1 MNPRNILLTIFIASN
16 LLNIVYSSELPSQK
30 NEIPVFKCERVG
42 DVCTFTN
49 VNLNSTHFLWEPTAD
64 NPMLVDTVKFTYN
77 SSKIPIITK
86 GLCETFPA
94 LNNLQLTSLEVEEI
108 TEDAFHACSMLT
120 VLSLESNQIKRIEP
134 ITFLHLRNLKELF
147 LHDNRIMEL
156 NDNDL
161 FASMQNIEN
170 LWLDRNNL
178 TEFSPELLRSNNKLE
193 ELRLYSNELSDLEAE
208 QLLEFLPNLKIFYWD
223 DNEVS
228 CTRVVE
234 INRMLISKGIGF
246 NESVNAKVRFYPQNR
261 IFGYLICN
269 PDISWMASNYRK
281 ENSKIIQR
289 IKKIDERMLKVD
301 DIKMKNCPKWIKE

>member
-1 MNPRNILLTIFIASN
+1 MIL
-16 LLNIVYSSELPSQK
+16 YE
-30 NEIPVFKCERVG
+30 
-42 DVCTFTN
+42 
-49 VNLNSTHFLWEPTAD
+49 
-64 NPMLVDTVKFTYN
+64 
-77 SSKIPIITK
+77 
-86 GLCETFPA
+86 
-94 LNNLQLTSLEVEEI
+94 
-108 TEDAFHACSMLT
+108 
-120 VLSLESNQIKRIEP
+120 
-134 ITFLHLRNLKELF
+134 
-147 LHDNRIMEL
+147 
-156 NDNDL
+156 L

-234 INRMLISKGIGF
+234 INRMLISKGIEF

-261 IFGYLICN
+261 IFGYLTCN

-281 ENSKIIQR
+281 ENSKISQR
-289 IKKIDERMLKVD
+289 MKKIDGRMLKVD
-301 DIKMKNCPKWIKE
+301 DINEKLSKVDQRMNRMDESLSKVNQQLNTMEQKLSKIDQMEGIMHNLLTLMQDLKYQN